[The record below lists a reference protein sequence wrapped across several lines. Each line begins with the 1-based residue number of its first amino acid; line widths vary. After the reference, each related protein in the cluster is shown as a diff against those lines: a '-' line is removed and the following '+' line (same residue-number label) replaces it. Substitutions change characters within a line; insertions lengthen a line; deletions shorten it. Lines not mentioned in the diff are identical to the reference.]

1 MKLTELDLSKVSYEI
16 LFEDLLSN
24 EEIELIHKIAFSRK
38 KKNGQRGTTFN
49 ADLNLENHRRSDVI
63 WIENSNETQWL
74 YKKVTDSV
82 RKINNDTYKFD
93 LIGAEP
99 FQYTIYN
106 DSEKGEYD
114 WHNDILISNNETIR
128 KISVSILL
136 SDSSEYKGGSFLFSP
151 SGKPVEIEQEKGRM
165 IVFPSWTPHCVMPV
179 LKGTR
184 VSLVMWLYGKKFK

>member
-1 MKLTELDLSKVSYEI
+1 MKLTELDLSKVSYGI

-38 KKNGQRGTTFN
+38 QKNGQRGTTFN
-49 ADLNLENHRRSDVI
+49 ANLNLENHRRSDVI
-63 WIENSNETQWL
+63 WIENSDDTQWL

-82 RKINNDTYKFD
+82 RKINNDTYEFD

-114 WHNDILISNNETIR
+114 WHNDILISNNETTR

-136 SDSSEYKGGSFLFSP
+136 SNTYDFKGGAFLFSID
-151 SGKPVEIEQEKGRM
+151 GIPVEVEQEKGRM
-165 IVFPSWTPHCVMPV
+165 IIFPSWVPHRVMPV